1 MTTPRLGGRST
12 WVATATAAA
21 TIAGLLGITAGAA
34 ALSGSTTAASGGAI
48 VPIVGIMAVLTGLA
62 ALVLAAATWLRLGWA
77 RPLGLVVAPAFG
89 AIAVIDGLFAAGGL
103 LGAVAIVGVGL
114 AAIIVVSLGRSDVRP
129 TDDRAADDHGPG
141 D

>member
-12 WVATATAAA
+12 WIATATAAA

-34 ALSGSTTAASGGAI
+34 ALSGSATAAGGGAV
-48 VPIVGIMAVLTGLA
+48 VPIVGILAIVTGFA
-62 ALVLAAATWLRLGWA
+62 ALVLAVATWLRLGWA

-103 LGAVAIVGVGL
+103 LGPVAILGVGL

-129 TDDRAADDHGPG
+129 TDDRAADDRGPG
-141 D
+141 G